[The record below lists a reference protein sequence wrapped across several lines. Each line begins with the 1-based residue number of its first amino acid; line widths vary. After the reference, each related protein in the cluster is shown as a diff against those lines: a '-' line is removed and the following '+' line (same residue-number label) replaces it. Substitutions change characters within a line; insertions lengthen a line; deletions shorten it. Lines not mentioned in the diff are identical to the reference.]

1 MVTFVNDK
9 IEDRDVLLSE
19 NDRVKKKIDW
29 IIEQIKINPTFGEP
43 IAKRLIPKYYKVN
56 GISNAF
62 WVSMSGD
69 QRLIYSLTPI
79 SKTEINATIIE
90 WFTNH
95 KSYDKRFGY

>member
-1 MVTFVNDK
+1 MVTFVNDD
-9 IEDRDVLLSE
+9 IEAKYISLLK

-43 IAKRLIPKYYKVN
+43 IAKRLIP
-56 GISNAF
+56 
-62 WVSMSGD
+62 
-69 QRLIYSLTPI
+69 L

-95 KSYDKRFGY
+95 KSYDKGFGY